1 MTKIQK
7 APLKHSAPSMPRHV
21 AIIMDGNGRW
31 ATSKGKSRLEGHR
44 AGTNNIKSIIYSFVK
59 YGVEFLT
66 LYAFSTENW
75 KRPSNEV
82 RHLNMILNEVISKES
97 ENLHR
102 EGVRIRHI
110 GQMDRL
116 TIKLQ
121 KKIRASVE
129 KTQNNSKLTLTVAF
143 NYGGRA
149 EIIDAVKAIIRS
161 GLAPERVTDEVFSQF
176 LYTHDTPDPDLIIR
190 TAGEM
195 RLSNFLIWQSAYA
208 EYYTTSVFW
217 PDFGEEEVDEAL
229 IAFGKRNR
237 RYGQVT
243 NRYKSLKS

>member
-1 MTKIQK
+1 MTET
-7 APLKHSAPSMPRHV
+7 SATPRKDTHIHADLPRHI

-31 ATSKGKSRLEGHR
+31 AASKGKSRLEGHR
-44 AGTNNIKSIIYSFVK
+44 AGTNNIKPIIYSCVK

-82 RHLNMILNEVISKES
+82 RHLNMILNEVISRES

-121 KKIRASVE
+121 KSTQINRKLKGNAQE
-129 KTQNNSKLTLTVAF
+129 KA
-143 NYGGRA
+143 
-149 EIIDAVKAIIRS
+149 
-161 GLAPERVTDEVFSQF
+161 
-176 LYTHDTPDPDLIIR
+176 
-190 TAGEM
+190 
-195 RLSNFLIWQSAYA
+195 
-208 EYYTTSVFW
+208 
-217 PDFGEEEVDEAL
+217 
-229 IAFGKRNR
+229 
-237 RYGQVT
+237 
-243 NRYKSLKS
+243 